1 MGAVMWHF
9 IFDTLW
15 GWWGVAGVAVAVCIG
30 LSILFPSMRLPL
42 LSAMGVVLTAA
53 SLVTKGARDEAA
65 REKRRKDAAVK
76 KATEDY
82 AKIDARPDTPDDV
95 AKRMRDGSF

>member
-1 MGAVMWHF
+1 MWEF
-9 IFDTLW
+9 IFSTLW
-15 GWWGVAGVAVAVCIG
+15 GWWGVAGLTVVICVIVGYLVPSLRLHALGVA
-30 LSILFPSMRLPL
+30 
-42 LSAMGVVLTAA
+42 GVVLTSA

-65 REKRRKDAAVK
+65 REKRRREAAVK
-76 KATEDY
+76 KAQEDY